1 MRDGLA
7 IKKLVDFIQSR
18 ETLLDHGLTMIVLSI
33 KELQATKEFI
43 LLIHQTL
50 LHLTPLHT
58 PFLVINKTIYILE
71 FLLQNKKTTWI
82 DNQPFF
88 KLNIQII
95 SLLKTLVQDSII
107 NEKVFLNSWNCLVKD
122 LLTKWSYI
130 AKTDFVD
137 SDLNSSSGYS
147 YKTIQNSWFLNK
159 LINLQN
165 KNSLKTFC
173 LFYKF
178 LLVDGTE
185 KENTP
190 LIRTRKYRLKLNSLQ
205 KIKLNEWSSDYR
217 WCYNKSVWLL
227 KDEYYSKFELRNLVV
242 PSEVNCR
249 NPWILRTGFQT
260 RAYACFEAHQ
270 ALKTNMG
277 LIKSGDRKYFNLR
290 YKRKK
295 TIGWTINISKENIT
309 QINSREFGLYEKT
322 MGRLRTTENIPKIDK
337 DCKIQFDGEHYYII
351 IPIEIEKRNTESKDW
366 FCSLDPGV
374 RKFQT
379 IYNPQE
385 EDINFIGDR
394 ASTRIYKKILKLDK
408 ETKQKKITKLRN
420 EIKNLQKELHDKTSR
435 YLCNNFNNIY
445 IPKLTKGN
453 DIIKKHKLHKKTT
466 RNMVLLGHC
475 KFVEKLKTKAEE
487 YNDVK
492 ILIITEEYTSQTC
505 LRCKKRTK
513 TSKEMFECNY
523 CRYRMDRD
531 ILGSINIFEKHFW
544 SDTTN
549 ADMRSSITGDTGN
562 LINYRKVFND
572 V

>member
-1 MRDGLA
+1 MSDGLV

-18 ETLLDHGLTMIVLSI
+18 VTLLDDGLTMVVLST

-50 LHLTPLHT
+50 LHLTPIYSMET
-58 PFLVINKTIYILE
+58 NKTIYILE
-71 FLLQNKKTTWI
+71 FLLQNKRMIWLDK
-82 DNQPFF
+82 QPFF

-107 NEKVFLNSWNCLVKD
+107 NEKGFLDSWNYLVKD
-122 LLTKWSYI
+122 LLMKWSSI
-130 AKTDFVD
+130 AKTGFAD
-137 SDLNSSSGYS
+137 SDLNLSNGYS
-147 YKTIQNSWFLNK
+147 CNTIQNSWFLNK

-165 KNSLKTFC
+165 KNSLRTFC

-178 LLVDGTE
+178 LLVVGTE

-205 KIKLNEWSSDYR
+205 KSKLNEYSYHYK
-217 WCYNKSVWLL
+217 WCYNKSIGLL
-227 KDEYYSKFELRNLVV
+227 NDEYYSKYELRNLIV
-242 PSEVNCR
+242 PEEVNCR
-249 NPWILRTGFQT
+249 NPWIIRTGFQI
-260 RAYACFEAHQ
+260 RANACFEAHQ
-270 ALKTNMG
+270 ALKTNIN
-277 LIKSGDRKYFNLR
+277 LVKQGDKKFFNLK

-295 TIGWTINISKENIT
+295 TLGWTINISKENIK
-309 QINSREFGLYEKT
+309 QVNDKEFGLYERT
-322 MGRLRTTENIPKIDK
+322 MGRINTTEKIPKIEK

-351 IPIEIEKRNTESKDW
+351 IPIDIEKKKTVSKEW

-379 IYNPQE
+379 VYNPEKE
-385 EDINFIGDR
+385 EINYIGDR

-408 ETKQKKITKLRN
+408 TTKKKEIIKLRN
-420 EIKNLQKELHDKTSR
+420 QIKNLQKELHDKTSR
-435 YLCNNFNNIY
+435 YLCNSFNNIY
-445 IPKLTKGN
+445 IPKLNKDN
-453 DIIKKHKLHKKTT
+453 DIIKKHVLHKKTT

-475 KFVEKLKTKAEE
+475 KFVEKLKTKADE

-505 LRCKKRTK
+505 INCKKRTK
-513 TSKEMFECNY
+513 TSNEMFECGFCGY
-523 CRYRMDRD
+523 TIDRD
-531 ILGSINIFEKHFW
+531 MLGSINIFEKQYW
-544 SDTTN
+544 LDTTN
-549 ADMRSSITGDTGN
+549 ADMRSFITLDADN
-562 LINYRKVFND
+562 LIDYRKVFNN